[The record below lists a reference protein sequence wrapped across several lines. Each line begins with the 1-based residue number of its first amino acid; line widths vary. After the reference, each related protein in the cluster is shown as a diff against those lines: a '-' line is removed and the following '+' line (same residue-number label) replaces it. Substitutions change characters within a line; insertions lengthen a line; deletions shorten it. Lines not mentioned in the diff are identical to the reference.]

1 MRKLLVTSCLILLVA
16 GGMALAQDAKGQEPG
31 GVIMAGSVVEMF
43 KNGGPLMWPILL
55 CSIVALTF
63 AFERLFGLRR
73 SVVFPRKL
81 LGQITALTRVGN
93 AAEARELCASDKS
106 VFARL
111 LHACLARFDSPGYEM
126 EAALEE
132 AGARVL
138 YDLRRNARALGVIA
152 DAAPLLGLMGTV
164 LGMIKAF
171 EEVARA
177 GALGRTEML
186 AGGIGEAL
194 LTTAFGLGVAVPAL
208 VLYHFFRDK
217 ADGLLR
223 AMEDA
228 CIDIVMDLRRQAGS
242 DPKRRADLPEPPPA
256 GEQSAGKREAGSVE

>member
-1 MRKLLVTSCLILLVA
+1 LILLVA
-16 GGMALAQDAKGQEPG
+16 GGVALAQDAEAKEPG
-31 GVIMAGSVVEMF
+31 GVIMAESVVEMF

-63 AFERLFGLRR
+63 AFERLVGLRR
-73 SVVFPRKL
+73 SVVFPRRL
-81 LGQITALTRVGN
+81 LDQTRALTGN
-93 AAEARELCASDKS
+93 GNVAEARELCASDKS
-106 VFARL
+106 VFASL
-111 LHACLARFDSPGYEM
+111 LHACLARSDSPGYEM

-194 LTTAFGLGVAVPAL
+194 LTTAFGLGVAVPSL
-208 VLYHFFRDK
+208 VLYHYFRDK

-228 CIDIVMDLRRQAGS
+228 CVEIVTDLRRQAGS
-242 DPKRRADLPEPPPA
+242 DSKGPAAQPDLPPA
-256 GEQSAGKREAGSVE
+256 GGQNAGKNGPGSVE